1 MMIVINIILGLIGLG
16 IVVLVHEIGHFVTAK
31 ASGVT
36 VEAFSIGWG
45 KELVGLT
52 RGDTRYRISLIP
64 LGGYCKMKGEHDLQE
79 SMAGKKTEITGT
91 PGSYFYAP
99 PWKRILIA
107 FSGPAMNIIFS
118 ALVLT
123 IVWTVGFSIQTF
135 ENRIILA
142 SDYPALTAE
151 TEEYPADQA
160 GLQTGD
166 RIISVN
172 GDETENFRELQE
184 KIALSAKETISLTL
198 LRNGTRIETAI
209 TPKLDT
215 ETGAGYI
222 GIYPWVKPVI
232 ADAAP
237 DSPAASA
244 GLESGDVIISAG
256 GREITNSLDFFLAG
270 ERAENSLPVVFRRD
284 GVRRNTEVIPE
295 YDDEGSPVFGITFKH
310 ITVTAGQYGIIRG
323 IGKGFTETF
332 RTLGI
337 IIKSIG
343 LLFKGVDLTNAV
355 AGPIRITYM
364 VGEVA
369 SEGFRLG
376 LGKGLSAM
384 FNFLSLL
391 SVSLFFMNLLP
402 IPALD
407 GGQIILFSFEWIT
420 GKPLRPK
427 LVYRYQYI
435 GVILVILLLALALFS
450 DVFFLL
456 GR

>member
-1 MMIVINIILGLIGLG
+1 MMIVVNIILGLIGLG

-45 KELVGLT
+45 KELVGIT
-52 RGDTRYRISLIP
+52 RGETRYRISMIP
-64 LGGYCKMKGEHDLQE
+64 IGGYCKMKGEHDLQE
-79 SMAGKKTEITGT
+79 SMAGKKTKITGT
-91 PGSYFYAP
+91 PGSYFYAS

-118 ALVLT
+118 AIVLT
-123 IVWTVGFSIQTF
+123 VVWTVGFSIQTF
-135 ENRIILA
+135 ENRIIMA

-151 TEEYPADQA
+151 TETYPADRA

-172 GDETENFRELQE
+172 GDDTDNFRALQE
-184 KIALSAKETISLTL
+184 KIALSAKETIRLTV
-198 LRNGTRIETAI
+198 LRNGNRIETTI

-222 GIYPWVKPVI
+222 GIYPWVEPIV
-232 ADAAP
+232 AEVTP

-244 GLESGDVIISAG
+244 GLEAGDVIISADG
-256 GREITNSLDFFLAG
+256 TEITNSLDFYLVA
-270 ERAENSLPVVFRRD
+270 ERIGDTFSVAFRRD
-284 GVRRNTEVIPE
+284 GVRRETEIIPQ
-295 YDDEGSPVFGITFKH
+295 YDEEGSPVFGITFQH
-310 ITVTAGQYGIIRG
+310 ITVTAGQYGIFRG

-369 SEGFRLG
+369 SEGFKLG
-376 LGKGLSAM
+376 FGKGLSAM

-407 GGQIILFSFEWIT
+407 GGQIILFTFEWIT

-435 GVILVILLLALALFS
+435 GVILVILLLVLAVFS
-450 DVFFLL
+450 DAFFIL